1 MISNQQDLSG
11 KIAVVTGAGRGLG
24 VAIADVLADRGA
36 HVIVND
42 RTLEPATEAA
52 KNIQRRGGSASAIAF
67 DVADTSQVEDAF
79 RRLLAD
85 HGRVDILINN
95 AGIGDFVSF
104 PEISSEKWDRM
115 INIHLKGSFLCC
127 QAVLA
132 SMKAQKYGKIVNV
145 SSVAGKRGDFSGNAH
160 YTAAKAGIIG
170 LTKSLA
176 RYAAPFG
183 INVNAIAPGL
193 VATELTDEMSP
204 EMKATTISN
213 IPAGRLGRPEEIAR
227 AAAFLVSD
235 DASYIF
241 GETLSV
247 NGGSYMD

>member
-1 MISNQQDLSG
+1 MGSDLQSLSG
-11 KIAVVTGAGRGLG
+11 KLAVVTGAARGLG
-24 VAIADVLADRGA
+24 KAIAEELAGRGA

-42 RTLEPATEAA
+42 RTLEPAIKAA
-52 KNIQRRGGSASAIAF
+52 ETIRERGGNASPIAF
-67 DVADTSQVEDAF
+67 DVANSTQVEESF
-79 RRLLAD
+79 RRLLFD
-85 HGRVDILINN
+85 HETVHILVNN
-95 AGIGDFVSF
+95 AGIGDFISF
-104 PEISSEKWDRM
+104 PDIDSDRWDRM
-115 INIHLKGSFLCC
+115 INIHLKGSFNCC

-132 SMKAQKYGKIVNV
+132 TMKAQRYGKIVNV
-145 SSVAGKRGDFSGNAH
+145 SSVAGKRGDFGGNAH

-183 INVNAIAPGL
+183 INVNSVAPGL
-193 VATELTDEMSP
+193 VETDLTSEMSA
-204 EMKATTISN
+204 EWKETTIAR
-213 IPAGRLGRPEEIAR
+213 IPAGRLGQPEEIAR
-227 AAAFLVSD
+227 ATAFLVSE